1 MSAGSAYIVLEHL
14 PVLDQLK
21 KVKGVDS
28 SPVLHGALAAVLLL
42 ALGAAVRRAYR
53 DDRILP
59 QEKSLSIANLM
70 EMAVGWLLSFMRG
83 IMGDEARRFVPLVG
97 ATGLFI
103 LFCNLLGSV
112 PGFDSPTANLNTTL
126 ACALVVFFATHYV
139 GARTH
144 GFAYFK
150 HFLGPVWWL
159 IPLMLPLEI
168 ISHLA
173 RVISLS
179 LRLFGNIFGDH
190 MVFATFLAL
199 VPLLV
204 PVVFLGLG
212 MFVAFIQA
220 FVFML
225 LSTIYIGGALE
236 EAHH

>member
-14 PVLDQLK
+14 PVLNRLG
-21 KVKGVDS
+21 KVEGVDS
-28 SPVLHGALAAVLLL
+28 SPVLHGALAAVLLIS
-42 ALGAAVRRAYR
+42 LGVATRRAYR
-53 DDRILP
+53 GDSIRP
-59 QEKSLSIANLM
+59 SEKALSVSNLM
-70 EMAVGWLLSFMRG
+70 ELAVGGLLNFMRS
-83 IMGDEARRFVPLVG
+83 IIGDEARRFVPLVG

-103 LFCNLLGSV
+103 LLCNLLGSI
-112 PGFDSPTANLNTTL
+112 PGFDSPTANLNTTA

-139 GARTH
+139 GVRTH
-144 GFAYFK
+144 GLAYVR

-204 PVVFLGLG
+204 PVIFLGLG
-212 MFVAFIQA
+212 LFVAFIQA